1 MGPNYSIS
9 TACATSNFCI
19 LNAAN
24 HIIRGE
30 AVSIFALLCALR
42 ILDFSYFPLPFLF
55 WTKFGSMMLSFCQKV
70 LTNLVNMKFVCRMW
84 CFVVAQ
90 MLLLYQLVSFYYSFS
105 VACVKLSFHEY
116 NINPAIIGAGLGGFV
131 ACRALSQRNTDPT
144 KASRPWDIVILY
156 KYSYSPPLLK
166 INDIT
171 TKTVVTE
178 GSLVHQPN
186 LKCCVNF
193 C

>member
-1 MGPNYSIS
+1 MFKRSWGTVFFVISLFSFSWPHYLKLSMNAFSYGLQGWMGPNYSIS

-70 LTNLVNMKFVCRMW
+70 LTNLVNMKFVCRM
-84 CFVVAQ
+84 
-90 MLLLYQLVSFYYSFS
+90 
-105 VACVKLSFHEY
+105 
-116 NINPAIIGAGLGGFV
+116 
-131 ACRALSQRNTDPT
+131 
-144 KASRPWDIVILY
+144 
-156 KYSYSPPLLK
+156 
-166 INDIT
+166 
-171 TKTVVTE
+171 
-178 GSLVHQPN
+178 
-186 LKCCVNF
+186 
-193 C
+193 